1 MAMPEAA
8 FDLDY
13 YLVFRQD
20 DVGVAWKIARMETE
34 PESEPVKCVPH
45 KKLGLRIL
53 RANTCHVRRALCTCL
68 FTALPLVCHIVIMR
82 HSERIGWAAAWGH
95 PPFDRGFADNVH
107 PATLSEDPL
116 IAIRPR

>member
-8 FDLDY
+8 FDLDN

-34 PESEPVKCVPH
+34 PESEPVKCMPH
-45 KKLGLRIL
+45 KQLGLRIL
-53 RANTCHVRRALCTCL
+53 RADASHVRRALCGRL
-68 FTALPLVCHIVIMR
+68 FAAFPLVCHIVIMR
-82 HSERIGWAAAWGH
+82 HSERIGGVSALEH
-95 PPFDRGFADNVH
+95 PPFKGGFADTVH
-107 PATLSEDPL
+107 PATLSKDPL